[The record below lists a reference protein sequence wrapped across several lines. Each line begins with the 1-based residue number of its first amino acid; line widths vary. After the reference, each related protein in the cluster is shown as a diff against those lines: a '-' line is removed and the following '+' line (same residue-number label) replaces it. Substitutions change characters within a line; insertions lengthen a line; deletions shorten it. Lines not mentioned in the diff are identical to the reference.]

1 MQTTLSKFQ
10 PGKFQYL
17 RTYFYCVIITLTEAV
32 ILFFKSCK
40 IYVVLLSVFFFS
52 FPKKP
57 VLGKVVL
64 GSKFIFSFHHQLVI
78 LIPFGFLG

>member
-40 IYVVLLSVFFFS
+40 IYVVLLSVFFF
-52 FPKKP
+52 
-57 VLGKVVL
+57 
-64 GSKFIFSFHHQLVI
+64 FSQKA
-78 LIPFGFLG
+78 GFRESSTRIKIYF